1 MAGKLFSRALMSLFM
16 DKSAREKYEAIQEV
30 KRRDE
35 AAKSGKPMPAQ
46 ATTPEPDDDILPET
60 LVRKAI
66 DEAAAELDRKKN
78 LPADRRALIEQALAI
93 QDSKRQLLN
102 DLPQEQREKL
112 IVMAMHAFGTEADAR
127 AAKKSQKTP
136 QKTPKKKS

>member
-35 AAKSGKPMPAQ
+35 AAKSGKPMPPPA
-46 ATTPEPDDDILPET
+46 AAPEPDDGILPET

-93 QDSKRQLLN
+93 QDSKRQLLD

-112 IVMAMHAFGTEADAR
+112 IVMAMHAFGNEADAR

-136 QKTPKKKS
+136 KKKS